1 MNKFVMYGLVIVAA
15 AVGATW
21 FLFGDAII
29 ERGDLLYTPNEPTA
43 VANDFWITALNEND
57 KSAGKYLSGDSQ
69 SETLI
74 PGYSK
79 QDRAILGKSEQSNGT
94 YYIKTTLMLFRDGQS
109 AQVPLYTVVVSEN
122 GQFKVDLNSTL
133 SSAQDAALNNALSY
147 YASAA
152 KHAYTLFL
160 DTQLSADEKVLL
172 LDANLSNL
180 EKRMCVVRSEVI
192 QTVLPSYAENAST
205 PAYCE

>member
-1 MNKFVMYGLVIVAA
+1 MYGLVIVSVALGTA
-15 AVGATW
+15 WCV
-21 FLFGDAII
+21 FGDAII

-57 KSAGKYLSGDSQ
+57 TGAARYLSGNSQ

-94 YYIKTTLMLFRDGQS
+94 YYIKTTLILFRDGQS
-109 AQVPLYTVVVSEN
+109 AQVPLYTVVVSED
-122 GQFKVDLNSTL
+122 GQFKVDLDSTL
-133 SSAQDAALNNALSY
+133 SSARDAALDNALSY

-152 KHAYTLFL
+152 KHAYTLFP
-160 DTQLSADEKVLL
+160 DIQLSVDEKALL

-180 EKRMCVVRSEVI
+180 EKRMCMVRSEVI
-192 QTVLPSYAENAST
+192 KTVLPSYAKSSST

>member
-1 MNKFVMYGLVIVAA
+1 MNKFVMYGLVIVSV
-15 AVGATW
+15 AVGTAW
-21 FLFGDAII
+21 FVFGDAII

-57 KSAGKYLSGDSQ
+57 TGAARYLSGDSQ

-109 AQVPLYTVVVSEN
+109 AQVPLYTVVVSED

-133 SSAQDAALNNALSY
+133 SSAQDAALDNALSY

-152 KHAYTLFL
+152 KHAYTLL
-160 DTQLSADEKVLL
+160 PDAQLSAEEKVLL

-192 QTVLPSYAENAST
+192 QTVLPSYAQNAST
-205 PAYCE
+205 PPYCE

>member
-1 MNKFVMYGLVIVAA
+1 MNKFVMYGLVIVSVALGTA
-15 AVGATW
+15 W
-21 FLFGDAII
+21 FVFGDAII

-43 VANDFWITALNEND
+43 VANDFWITALNETD
-57 KSAGKYLSGDSQ
+57 TGAARYLSGDSL

-109 AQVPLYTVVVSEN
+109 TQVPLYTVVVSED
-122 GQFKVDLNSTL
+122 GLFKVDLNSTL
-133 SSAQDAALNNALSY
+133 SSAQDAALDNALSY

-152 KHAYTLFL
+152 KHAYRLFPG
-160 DTQLSADEKVLL
+160 TQLSADEKVLL

-180 EKRMCVVRSEVI
+180 EERMCAVRSEVI
-192 QTVLPSYAENAST
+192 KTVLPSYAQSAST